1 MENSVHTFES
11 VWVTFDRV
19 GERFDR
25 VGEKLDRVAEQQAE
39 NDRILTEKFKESD
52 RAFNEKLDRI
62 AAESAQRQAENER
75 ILNEKFAELKENQA
89 ETDRQFKKAE
99 KLITNLGVRLGGMA
113 NSHGSFAE
121 EYFFNAF
128 DNGETNFFGEK
139 FDEIEKNLKYRRNG
153 LKAEYDIVMFNH
165 TSVAI
170 IEVKYRARETDLPDA
185 LKKVDTFRILFP
197 DYKDFKI
204 YLGLA
209 SMSFYSELE
218 KECEENGIA
227 IIKQV
232 GDKVIIN
239 DKHLKVF

>member
-1 MENSVHTFES
+1 MNHSSNTFES
-11 VWVTFDRV
+11 VWAT
-19 GERFDR
+19 
-25 VGEKLDRVAEQQAE
+25 L
-39 NDRILTEKFKESD
+39 
-52 RAFNEKLDRI
+52 
-62 AAESAQRQAENER
+62 ESASAKIESAGAKIESAGVKIDRLAERQVENER
-75 ILNEKFAELKENQA
+75 ILNEKFAE
-89 ETDRQFKKAE
+89 TD
-99 KLITNLGVRLGGMA
+99 KLIKNLGVRLGGMA

-153 LKAEYDIVMFNH
+153 LKDEYDMVMFNH

-170 IEVKYRARETDLPDA
+170 IEVKYRAREKDMPAT

-197 DYKDFKI
+197 DYKDFRI

-209 SMSFYSELE
+209 AMSFDPEIE
-218 KECEENGIA
+218 KECEDNGIA

-239 DKHLKVF
+239 DKNLKAF